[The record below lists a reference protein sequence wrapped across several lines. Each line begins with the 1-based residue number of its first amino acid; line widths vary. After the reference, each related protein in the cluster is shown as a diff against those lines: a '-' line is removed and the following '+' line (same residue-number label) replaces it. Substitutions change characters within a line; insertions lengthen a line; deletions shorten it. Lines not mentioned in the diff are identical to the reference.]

1 MNTSTFGDNLAPFIP
16 RQPEQERI
24 NQNLQQLYQSPQ
36 QSLSRQRSLTQQPG
50 ARLSASV
57 PATDWRRS
65 LADEQPSLAPQ
76 IQGRVQDKKQM
87 NLWKLLLVLL
97 LVGLLV
103 YIFYRLYQDSTYQVD
118 SIVNGRAAN
127 DLVKQGINLKNFVD
141 MF

>member
-36 QSLSRQRSLTQQPG
+36 QSLSRQRSLTQ
-50 ARLSASV
+50 
-57 PATDWRRS
+57 
-65 LADEQPSLAPQ
+65 QPSLAPQ